1 MMNPLNSYLEK
12 FQATILAYVRFDLQ
26 RCLGSSIVSECAP
39 SEFREPTELRSP
51 LSLFLCDHSV
61 INPDR

>member
-51 LSLFLCDHSV
+51 SFSLPVRSQRDQ
-61 INPDR
+61 PR